1 MEFEIR
7 KNVMPDPAA
16 RQSFDALARQ
26 VFGLSFEGWYQSGY
40 WTESNLPYTLLS
52 QETALANVSVN
63 RLEVLLDGKRRRYIQ
78 LGTVMTRPDCRRQ
91 GLAKRLMEE
100 VLRDWADRCDGMF
113 LFANETVLDF
123 YPQFGF
129 RREIQYQYTLP
140 VPTARGGARKLSVDS
155 PQDLALLRACYKR
168 GNPFSAL
175 QVVEN
180 FGLLMFYCG
189 SFLKD
194 CVYYIPQQNAVAVAR
209 QEGPV
214 LQCMDIFGGSDLEE
228 ILSQTAARARSGP
241 PWASPLPVPPPVAQS
256 PFPTTAMPSLFWQE
270 KRIPS
275 PAGSSTSP
283 TCSTLELI
291 SGITAWSE

>member
-1 MEFEIR
+1 
-7 KNVMPDPAA
+7 
-16 RQSFDALARQ
+16 
-26 VFGLSFEGWYQSGY
+26 
-40 WTESNLPYTLLS
+40 
-52 QETALANVSVN
+52 
-63 RLEVLLDGKRRRYIQ
+63 
-78 LGTVMTRPDCRRQ
+78 MTRPDCRRQ

-228 ILSQTAARARSGP
+228 ILSQTAAPGTERATLGF
-241 PWASPLPVPPPVAQS
+241 A
-256 PFPTTAMPSLFWQE
+256 
-270 KRIPS
+270 
-275 PAGSSTSP
+275 PAGSSACCAEP
-283 TCSTLELI
+283 I
-291 SGITAWSE
+291 SDDSDALFVLAGKENPFSRRQLHFPDLFHT

>member
-1 MEFEIR
+1 MKFEKTSCR
-7 KNVMPDPAA
+7 TLPPGRALTL
-16 RQSFDALARQ
+16 LARQ

-78 LGTVMTRPDCRRQ
+78 LGTVMTRPNCRRQ

-123 YPQFGF
+123 YPKFGF

-155 PQDLALLRACYKR
+155 PQDLALLRACYKQ

-228 ILSQTAARARSGP
+228 ILSQTAAPGTEAGHPGLRPCRFLRLLRRAHFRRQRRPLCFGRKRESLLP
-241 PWASPLPVPPPVAQS
+241 PAAPLPRPVPHLS
-256 PFPTTAMPSLFWQE
+256 
-270 KRIPS
+270 
-275 PAGSSTSP
+275 
-283 TCSTLELI
+283 
-291 SGITAWSE
+291 

>member
-228 ILSQTAARARSGP
+228 ILSQTAAPGTERATLGF
-241 PWASPLPVPPPVAQS
+241 A
-256 PFPTTAMPSLFWQE
+256 
-270 KRIPS
+270 
-275 PAGSSTSP
+275 PAGSSACCAEP
-283 TCSTLELI
+283 I
-291 SGITAWSE
+291 SDDSDALFVLAGKENPFPPAAPLPRPVPHLS

>member
-1 MEFEIR
+1 MKFEIR

-26 VFGLSFEGWYQSGY
+26 VFDLSFESWYQSGY

-52 QETALANVSVN
+52 QGTALANVSVN
-63 RLEVLLDGKRRRYIQ
+63 RLEVLLGGKRRRYIQ
-78 LGTVMTRPDCRRQ
+78 LGTVMTRAGCRGQ

-100 VLRDWADRCDGMF
+100 VLRDWTNQCDGMF

-123 YPQFGF
+123 YPKFGF
-129 RREIQYQYTLP
+129 RRETQYQYTLP

-155 PQDLALLRACYKR
+155 PQDLALLRACYER

-175 QVVEN
+175 QVVHN

-194 CVYYIPQQNAVAVAR
+194 CVYYIPQQEAVAIAR

-214 LQCMDIFGGSDLEE
+214 LQCMDIFGGSQLEE
-228 ILSQTAARARSGP
+228 ILTQVAAPGTEYAALGFTPTGSVACRAEPISDDSDALFVLAGKEN
-241 PWASPLPVPPPVAQS
+241 
-256 PFPTTAMPSLFWQE
+256 PFSRQKLHFPDLFH
-270 KRIPS
+270 
-275 PAGSSTSP
+275 T
-283 TCSTLELI
+283 
-291 SGITAWSE
+291 

>member
-1 MEFEIR
+1 
-7 KNVMPDPAA
+7 
-16 RQSFDALARQ
+16 
-26 VFGLSFEGWYQSGY
+26 
-40 WTESNLPYTLLS
+40 
-52 QETALANVSVN
+52 
-63 RLEVLLDGKRRRYIQ
+63 
-78 LGTVMTRPDCRRQ
+78 
-91 GLAKRLMEE
+91 MEE

-113 LFANETVLDF
+113 LLPMRLFWTF
-123 YPQFGF
+123 IPSSGF

-140 VPTARGGARKLSVDS
+140 VPTAWGGTEAVCGQPTR
-155 PQDLALLRACYKR
+155 PGPAAGLLQT
-168 GNPFSAL
+168 GGTPFSAL
-175 QVVEN
+175 QVVVEN

-256 PFPTTAMPSLFWQE
+256 PFPTTATPSLFWQE

-275 PAGSSTSP
+275 PTGSSTSP

-291 SGITAWSE
+291 SGSLPGASKI

>member
-26 VFGLSFEGWYQSGY
+26 VCGLSFEGWFHSGY

-52 QETALANVSVN
+52 QETAQANVSVN

-113 LFANETVLDF
+113 LLANETVLDF

-175 QVVEN
+175 QVVVN

-194 CVYYIPQQNAVAVAR
+194 CVYYIPQQTAVAVAR

-228 ILSQTAARARSGP
+228 ILSQPAAPGTARATLGF
-241 PWASPLPVPPPVAQS
+241 A
-256 PFPTTAMPSLFWQE
+256 
-270 KRIPS
+270 
-275 PAGSSTSP
+275 PAGSSACCAEPISDDSDALFVLVGKENP
-283 TCSTLELI
+283 FSRRQLHIPGLI
-291 SGITAWSE
+291 HT

>member
-1 MEFEIR
+1 
-7 KNVMPDPAA
+7 
-16 RQSFDALARQ
+16 
-26 VFGLSFEGWYQSGY
+26 
-40 WTESNLPYTLLS
+40 
-52 QETALANVSVN
+52 
-63 RLEVLLDGKRRRYIQ
+63 
-78 LGTVMTRPDCRRQ
+78 
-91 GLAKRLMEE
+91 
-100 VLRDWADRCDGMF
+100 MF

-228 ILSQTAARARSGP
+228 ILSQTAAPGTERATLGF
-241 PWASPLPVPPPVAQS
+241 A
-256 PFPTTAMPSLFWQE
+256 
-270 KRIPS
+270 
-275 PAGSSTSP
+275 PAGSSACCAEP
-283 TCSTLELI
+283 I
-291 SGITAWSE
+291 SDDSDALFVLAGKENPFSDD

>member
-78 LGTVMTRPDCRRQ
+78 LGTVMTRPNCRRQ

-123 YPQFGF
+123 YPKFGF

-228 ILSQTAARARSGP
+228 ILSQTAAPGTERATLGF
-241 PWASPLPVPPPVAQS
+241 A
-256 PFPTTAMPSLFWQE
+256 
-270 KRIPS
+270 
-275 PAGSSTSP
+275 PAGSSACCAEP
-283 TCSTLELI
+283 I
-291 SGITAWSE
+291 SDDSDALFVLAGKENPFSHRQLHFPDLFHT

>member
-129 RREIQYQYTLP
+129 RREIHYQYTLP

-155 PQDLALLRACYKR
+155 LQDLALLRACYKR

-175 QVVEN
+175 QVV
-180 FGLLMFYCG
+180 
-189 SFLKD
+189 
-194 CVYYIPQQNAVAVAR
+194 
-209 QEGPV
+209 
-214 LQCMDIFGGSDLEE
+214 
-228 ILSQTAARARSGP
+228 
-241 PWASPLPVPPPVAQS
+241 
-256 PFPTTAMPSLFWQE
+256 
-270 KRIPS
+270 
-275 PAGSSTSP
+275 
-283 TCSTLELI
+283 
-291 SGITAWSE
+291 